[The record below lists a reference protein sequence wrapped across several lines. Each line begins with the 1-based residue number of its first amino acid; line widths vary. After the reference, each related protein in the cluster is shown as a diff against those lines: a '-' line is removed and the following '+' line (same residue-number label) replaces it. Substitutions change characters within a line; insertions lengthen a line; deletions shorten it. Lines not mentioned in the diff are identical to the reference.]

1 MAQYIGEKEVVSI
14 EDTIVTCKDWEEEDT
29 IELTPRQL
37 QYMITDEPKDATAVR
52 EMIIVEFARDMLQII
67 EQHDVRKWDIDAIL
81 NVLVQS
87 YNGFFNTAIGKAMWT
102 YDETKHHSLYIDEL
116 RVSDLKKFVKG

>member
-1 MAQYIGEKEVVSI
+1 MVQYIGEKEVVSI
-14 EDTIVTCKDWEEEDT
+14 EDTIVTCKDWEEEET

-102 YDETKHHSLYIDEL
+102 YDEAKHHSLYIDEL

>member
-14 EDTIVTCKDWEEEDT
+14 EDTIVTCKDWEEEEE

>member
-14 EDTIVTCKDWEEEDT
+14 EDTIVTCKDWEEEET

>member
-14 EDTIVTCKDWEEEDT
+14 EDTIVTCKDWEEEET

-52 EMIIVEFARDMLQII
+52 EMVIVEFARDMLQII
-67 EQHDVRKWDIDAIL
+67 EQHDVCKWDIDAIL